1 MKFYILLS
9 VLLLTSTQTFSIV
22 SLDTVS
28 IKGDLR
34 FFDSAIKGNF
44 TYTIKN
50 NETKTQDEWT
60 FLIHPS
66 INISSVS
73 QNNVQAKVSIQ
84 QGINYRILTVT
95 LLQGVPVNGRT
106 SVLINF
112 SIPEQNNNSRM
123 SIQSNYVFLD
133 ARQFWFPYPVQDNQ
147 ADFEITVITP
157 QHLTSIMGGKLNQ
170 ETIIIDKKLS
180 TWENEL
186 KDLSPSAS
194 LIIMDT
200 PKQTNNSI
208 YFYGSNKNVF
218 SIIDKQFSP
227 LWDQLKK
234 KHRVFPLNEIHIIP
248 LQIIIPN
255 HLENDVEGEFLGN
268 IFLLNTPIIE
278 RIINE
283 TNDINLWTK
292 PSEQLVEILIHEL
305 YHSFF
310 PGIVQHDRE
319 DSLFIESLVQYLTWD
334 LINSSSPEWGD
345 KISRRTRYYIQNIYR
360 KQQFNYLW
368 DFLQDSALLFG
379 FTDQVK
385 LDGVTLVDTLVE
397 KYQSIEYTKQDVYET
412 IYQHG
417 IKQEMML
424 LTNTN
429 KAIVVDYTTNLFEN
443 PVALTPKKLFN
454 SSIKAV
460 KTNFNVFV
468 TNTTFFKRQKIITIP
483 VNASFLSI
491 SHNYPFAWF
500 GQLIWAENNVTNSLA
515 IEIPKNTIWET
526 NLIGDINY
534 IQTKSP
540 LDIIENRLYDNI
552 ISENDI
558 GKNIV
563 CLLNSS
569 KKIEGLSISISSK
582 AQTQLDLLKSNK
594 KMLLWDS
601 SSYIEDNELIIN
613 AFILDKNQKKHFISI
628 PINIDEDVYIID
640 TFVTN

>member
-9 VLLLTSTQTFSIV
+9 VFLLSAIQVFSLE
-22 SLDTVS
+22 SLDTIS

-34 FFDSAIKGNF
+34 FFDSTIKGNF

-84 QGINYRILTVT
+84 QGINYRILTIA
-95 LLQGVPVNGRT
+95 LPQEVPENGRT
-106 SVLINF
+106 SILINF
-112 SIPEQNNNSRM
+112 SIPEQNSNSRM
-123 SIQSNYVFLD
+123 FIQPNYVFLD

-170 ETIIIDKKLS
+170 ETVIIDKKLS

-186 KDLSPSAS
+186 KNLSPSAS

-200 PKQTNNSI
+200 PKQTKNSI
-208 YFYGSNKNVF
+208 YLYSSNKNIF
-218 SIIDKQFSP
+218 SAIDKQFSP
-227 LWDQLKK
+227 LWDKLKK
-234 KHRVFPLNEIHIIP
+234 EHRVSPLSEIHIVP
-248 LQIIIPN
+248 LKIVIPN
-255 HLENDVEGEFLGN
+255 HLGNDVEGEFLGN
-268 IFLLNTPIIE
+268 IFLLNTHIIDL
-278 RIINE
+278 ITNE
-283 TNDINLWTK
+283 TSNTNLWVK
-292 PSEQLVEILIHEL
+292 PSEQLAETLIHEL

-319 DSLFIESLVQYLTWD
+319 DALFIESLVQYLTWD
-334 LINSSSPEWGD
+334 LINSTSPEWGN
-345 KISRRTRYYIQNIYR
+345 KISRKTRYYIQNIFR

-368 DFLQDSALLFG
+368 DYLQDSTLLFG

-385 LDGVTLVDTLVE
+385 LDGITLVDTLVE

-417 IKQEMML
+417 IKQKMMQQA
-424 LTNTN
+424 NEII
-429 KAIVVDYTTNLFEN
+429 KVDYTTNLFEN

-468 TNTTFFKRQKIITIP
+468 TNTTFFKKQKIITIP

-491 SHNYPFAWF
+491 THNYPFTWF
-500 GQLIWAENNVTNSLA
+500 GQLIWVENNITNNLA
-515 IEIPKNTIWET
+515 LEIPKNTAWET
-526 NLIGDINY
+526 NLIGDIDY

-540 LDIIENRLYDNI
+540 LDIIENRLYDNVISDNDVGGKI
-552 ISENDI
+552 IF
-558 GKNIV
+558 
-563 CLLNSS
+563 LLNTS
-569 KKIEGLSISISSK
+569 KKIEDLDISISSNV
-582 AQTQLDLLKSNK
+582 QVQLNLLKKNK
-594 KMLLWDS
+594 KILLWDS
-601 SSYIEDNELIIN
+601 STYIKDDKLIIN
-613 AFILDKNQKKHFISI
+613 AFVLDKNQKKAFIAI
-628 PINIDEDVYIID
+628 PINIEEGIYIID
-640 TFVTN
+640 SLITN